1 MPTFDYRCG
10 SCGAEFEEWVKVADT
25 SVPCPECGAAEA
37 ERQLSIPIVHS
48 STTRAKSMRS
58 AKRRDDSQQY
68 ENMKVR
74 QEYEA
79 NHDD

>member
-10 SCGAEFEEWVKVADT
+10 SCGVEFEEWVKVADT
-25 SVPCPECGAAEA
+25 AVPCPECGAAEA

-48 STTRAKSMRS
+48 SSTRAQSMRS
-58 AKRRDDSQQY
+58 AKRRDDRQQY